1 MKHKKIT
8 LMALAMTMGLALT
21 GCGSKDAA
29 SAKDTTVATV
39 EENTVETPA
48 EETESES
55 EAESEVIKDDD
66 PTYASLKSDPY
77 FDWDNAIEDTKGEE
91 VLADRGI
98 SEITGKTQLLYNIV
112 DGDKYIEVTGANVY
126 EVNKTF
132 NEKVIPLY
140 KNLAYYGA
148 GVTQSRFVCMNE
160 TYYESDDKS
169 RAHGDFTVLKAYN
182 IPIDENNHIGG
193 YLAITYVGEYETLHS
208 DKSQDYYLCEV
219 EYNGEHYW
227 TDALPA
233 IELGIIE

>member
-1 MKHKKIT
+1 MKRKT
-8 LMALAMTMGLALT
+8 LTIVLALAMTMGLALT

-29 SAKDTTVATV
+29 SAEDTTVATV

-48 EETESES
+48 EETESE
-55 EAESEVIKDDD
+55 AESEVIEEED
-66 PTYASLKSDPY
+66 PTYANLKSDPY

-91 VLADRGI
+91 VLTDRGI

-112 DGDKYIEVTGANVY
+112 DGNKYIEVTGANVY

-169 RAHGDFTVLKAYN
+169 RAHGDFTVLKAYS

-193 YLAITYVGEYETLHS
+193 YPTITYVGEYKALHS